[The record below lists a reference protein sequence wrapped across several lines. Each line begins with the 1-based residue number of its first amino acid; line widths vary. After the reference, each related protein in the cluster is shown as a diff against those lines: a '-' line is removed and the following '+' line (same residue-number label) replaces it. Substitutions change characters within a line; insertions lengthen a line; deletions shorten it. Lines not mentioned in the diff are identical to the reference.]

1 MTYDKRALIHT
12 DYQQHLTQPRMP
24 VNQRAAIFLPFAA
37 LSGFEEKI
45 QAVATQHNKQT
56 KNTVTICANIAKTH

>member
-1 MTYDKRALIHT
+1 MTYNKEASIHV
-12 DYQQHLTQPRMP
+12 DYQQHLTQPRMT

-45 QAVATQHNKQT
+45 QEVASHHSNQINK
-56 KNTVTICANIAKTH
+56 KAPA

>member
-1 MTYDKRALIHT
+1 MTYDKEVLIHT
-12 DYQQHLTQPRMP
+12 DYQSHLTQPRMT

-45 QAVATQHNKQT
+45 QAITNQHCNQT
-56 KNTVTICANIAKTH
+56 NEKAPV

>member
-1 MTYDKRALIHT
+1 MTYNKEALVHV
-12 DYQQHLTQPRMP
+12 DYQQHLTQPRMT

-45 QAVATQHNKQT
+45 Q
-56 KNTVTICANIAKTH
+56 TVTNQHRNQVKKKAPVIDAFHP

>member
-1 MTYDKRALIHT
+1 MTYDKEALINT
-12 DYQQHLTQPRMP
+12 DYQRHLTQPRMT

-45 QAVATQHNKQT
+45 Q
-56 KNTVTICANIAKTH
+56 TVTNQHRNQANEKAPA

>member
-1 MTYDKRALIHT
+1 MTYDKEVLINT
-12 DYQQHLTQPRMP
+12 DYQSHLTQPRMT

-45 QAVATQHNKQT
+45 QEVANHHSNQINK
-56 KNTVTICANIAKTH
+56 KAPA

>member
-1 MTYDKRALIHT
+1 MTYDKEALIHV
-12 DYQQHLTQPRMP
+12 DYQRHLTQPRMT

-45 QAVATQHNKQT
+45 QSVADQHRNQTNK
-56 KNTVTICANIAKTH
+56 KAPA